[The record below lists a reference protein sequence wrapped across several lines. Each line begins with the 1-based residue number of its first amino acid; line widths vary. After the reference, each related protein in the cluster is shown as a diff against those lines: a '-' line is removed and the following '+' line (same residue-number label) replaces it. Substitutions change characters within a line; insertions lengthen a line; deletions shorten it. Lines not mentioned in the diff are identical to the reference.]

1 MFENSVLRRIFR
13 PQREEVAGHWRRLPN
28 EKLCSLYASLNI
40 IRAIKLRKIR
50 WMEQVM
56 ILYQQIGITHHI

>member
-40 IRAIKLRKIR
+40 IRANKSRR
-50 WMEQVM
+50 TRRAGM
-56 ILYQQIGITHHI
+56 